1 MQTHLKKKYSLFML
15 DELQKRDDYNELKT
29 DISKNRK
36 QLTKWIPIIRSFD
49 STTLDQR
56 RDLK

>member
-1 MQTHLKKKYSLFML
+1 ML